1 MFGVY
6 LDEPVAVIILF
17 EFERKLLVGIF
28 LNSSRTKI

>member
-6 LDEPVAVIILF
+6 LDGPIAVIILF
-17 EFERKLLVGIF
+17 EFEHKLPVGIF